1 LIQNFNV
8 NGSQQTIIDQ
18 TVPGVTNGIQINA
31 ALPAGDNNVGNVD
44 IVTLPSGN
52 LGQQAKTASLSIAPA
67 SDITDAT
74 YIGDIKFGEALPAGT
89 NLLGKFGIDQTTD
102 GTTNRVVSKISQTV
116 GENVVAIDNLDIAL
130 TALRD
135 AIVKTGLTSTTL
147 TDLAIILGEVSA
159 TPTSNTLSARLK
171 DLLTGIVLSTGSNI
185 VGKVGI
191 DQSGQGTTN
200 GVVVKSHTDYL
211 SDATT
216 LTLDTD
222 VAITPSFTVQ
232 KVMFLINEGSD
243 ILISFDTATETVGKS
258 ILLKNGEGIDNL
270 PLVFSVVNARLSVAG
285 GSAVLRYMFIG

>member
-1 LIQNFNV
+1 MIQNFNV